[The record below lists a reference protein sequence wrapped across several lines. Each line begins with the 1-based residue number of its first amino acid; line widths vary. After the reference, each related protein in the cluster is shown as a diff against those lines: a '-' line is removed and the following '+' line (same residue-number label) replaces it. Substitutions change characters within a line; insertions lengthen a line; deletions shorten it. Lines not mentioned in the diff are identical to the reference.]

1 MRGADKNQDMENE
14 NGYEEGKCAGTG
26 APAPLKAELLSL
38 PAEGGGFAACD
49 YVGPEMAA
57 FCQADPEVLVETWLA
72 ELLADRFR
80 SGAKIDPK
88 EYAAVIKRLLSA
100 NMAELTAESSPH
112 PLGMFAVWKTV
123 DESQRLNIDGRPV
136 NEYFTSPPYKFTCG
150 EKKKKK
156 RKKKKEKTK

>member
-1 MRGADKNQDMENE
+1 
-14 NGYEEGKCAGTG
+14 
-26 APAPLKAELLSL
+26 
-38 PAEGGGFAACD
+38 
-49 YVGPEMAA
+49 MAA

-112 PLGMFAVWKTV
+112 PLGMFAV
-123 DESQRLNIDGRPV
+123 
-136 NEYFTSPPYKFTCG
+136 
-150 EKKKKK
+150 
-156 RKKKKEKTK
+156 

>member
-80 SGAKIDPK
+80 SGAKIERGED
-88 EYAAVIKRLLSA
+88 
-100 NMAELTAESSPH
+100 
-112 PLGMFAVWKTV
+112 
-123 DESQRLNIDGRPV
+123 RPEGV
-136 NEYFTSPPYKFTCG
+136 RRGHQAPALCKHGGAHRGKLDTSTGYVRG
-150 EKKKKK
+150 LEN
-156 RKKKKEKTK
+156 RR